1 MDLEKEPKGREKE
14 CFDFLRESS
23 KHAEEVGN
31 FGTYNYC
38 FETNLMYYSENLFK
52 MIGIPV
58 IQGGVNPG
66 YFLQYV
72 HPDDFEK
79 ASYINI
85 EIYNSAHPS
94 DYTYRYIKSNGE
106 IMIVKNNSKIYFD
119 SNGKKWLTGIIR
131 DITIE
136 SIRQTELQNALASI
150 KEKENVYHKMIEE
163 VVDYAILFLDAEGN
177 ITNWNKGAERIKGYT
192 SPEIIGKN
200 FKIFYPE
207 EDRKINLPQKFLAE
221 AAEKGRATR
230 QGWRLRKD
238 GSKFWGNVVVT
249 AIFDDEKKL
258 IGFSKVTRD
267 LTDKKLIKDRLKAHA
282 LDIEQKNRHLESMNR
297 ELQEFAYISSHDLQ
311 EPLRKIKTFS
321 TFILEIDGQKISEKS
336 KIYFDKISAA
346 IDRMRTLIND
356 LLEYAQTNAPERI
369 FEVTDI
375 DSIIKKVYTELQENF
390 EAKHGRFHADKVG
403 QLSVIPFQFKQLF
416 FNLISNSLKFASPER
431 PPEIN
436 IRVSNASSAEILDH
450 KLNNEL
456 RYKKIV
462 ISDNGIGFDPV
473 FKDKIFNL
481 MQRLHGKNEFS
492 GTGIGLAI
500 CKKIVENHQ
509 GTIYADSKPGEGASF
524 TILIPA

>member
-1 MDLEKEPKGREKE
+1 MPIEKEHSDNSHKAQ
-14 CFDFLRESS
+14 DFLNESS
-23 KHAEEVGN
+23 NHAEEIGN
-31 FGTYNYC
+31 FGTYNYS
-38 FETNLMYYSENLFK
+38 FETNTMFYSENLFK
-52 MIGIPV
+52 MLGLDPIRE
-58 IQGGVNPG
+58 GVSPG
-66 YFLQYV
+66 YFMKYV

-79 ASYINI
+79 ASFINI
-85 EIYNSAHPS
+85 QIYNATHPS
-94 DYTYRYIKSNGE
+94 DFIYRFIKTNGE
-106 IMIVKNNSKIYFD
+106 IMTVKNNSKIYFD
-119 SNGKKWLTGIIR
+119 SENKKWLTGVIR

-136 SIRQTELQNALASI
+136 NKRQIELQNAIASI
-150 KEKENVYHKMIEE
+150 KEKEDVYHRMIEE
-163 VVDYAILFLDAEGN
+163 VVDYAILFLDTEGN
-177 ITNWNKGAERIKGYT
+177 VTNWNKGAERIKGY
-192 SPEIIGKN
+192 SAKEIIGKN
-200 FKIFYPE
+200 FQLFYSP
-207 EDRKINLPQKFLAE
+207 EDRERNVPQILLNE

-230 QGWRLRKD
+230 QGWRIRKD

-249 AIFDDEKKL
+249 AIFDDNKKL

-321 TFILEIDGQKISEKS
+321 SFILESDGDNISEKS
-336 KIYFDKISAA
+336 KAYFDKISAA

-356 LLEYAQTNAPERI
+356 LLEYAQTNAPDRI
-369 FEVTDI
+369 FEMTDV
-375 DSIIKKVYTELQENF
+375 DSLIKKVHTELQENF
-390 EAKHGRFHADKVG
+390 EAKHGTFHAGKVG

-416 FNLISNSLKFASPER
+416 FNLLSNSLKFASPDR
-431 PPEIN
+431 PPKIN
-436 IRVSNASSAEILDH
+436 ISVSNASLSEILQL
-450 KLNNEL
+450 KLNPEL
-456 RYKKIV
+456 SYKKIV

-500 CKKIVENHQ
+500 CKKIAENHQ